1 MERVIVASLRGFACV
16 LTLAG
21 LAACN
26 DGSSGS
32 DAVTPIAQQPTTP
45 PTRPANPAPPTNP
58 TEPSNPTQPSD
69 PTQPADGT
77 NVAPQINGS
86 PASQVEV
93 GHSFN
98 FTPNVA
104 DADGDALT
112 FSIESKPSWAS
123 FDSSTGHLWGTP
135 SDSDVGSH
143 EDIAIS
149 VSDGEHVETL
159 PQFAVNVVEQ
169 SNGNGSLSL
178 SWEPPTENTDGSA
191 LTNLKGYK
199 IHYGNSSG
207 SYDQTVTI
215 DNAGISS
222 YVLEN
227 LAAGTYYIAISA
239 VTTSGAESDLSGE
252 AHKAI

>member
-26 DGSSGS
+26 GDGSSS
-32 DAVTPIAQQPTTP
+32 DTTVPVGQQPATP
-45 PTRPANPAPPTNP
+45 STPTHPSNPTPPTNP
-58 TEPSNPTQPSD
+58 VEPSQP
-69 PTQPADGT
+69 GT

-86 PASQVEV
+86 PASEVEV
-93 GHSFN
+93 GHVFN
-98 FTPNVA
+98 FTPNA
-104 DADGDALT
+104 TDADGDTLT
-112 FSIESKPSWAS
+112 FSIDSKPSWAS
-123 FDSSTGHLWGTP
+123 FDSSTGHLWGNP
-135 SDSDVGSH
+135 SASDVGSH

-149 VSDGEHVETL
+149 VSDGEHTKSL

-169 SNGNGSLSL
+169 SDGNGTLSL
-178 SWEPPTENTDGSA
+178 SWQPPTENTDGST

-199 IHYGNSSG
+199 IYYGTSSG

-215 DNAGISS
+215 NNAGISS
-222 YVLEN
+222 YVIEN
-227 LAAGTYYIAISA
+227 LPAGTYYVAISA
-239 VTTSGAESDLSGE
+239 VSTNGAESDLSGE